1 MNKNE
6 FGISESLDKKIQ
18 MIIEEG
24 EISDDDRLYIHECA
38 NEEGVSERDVD
49 FYMNRL
55 IKQKQK
61 QKGIVEKEVEYEKK
75 KKEAIGNICPKCG
88 KQIPPMS
95 IACPYCGTQVVSKK
109 GVSSAQELLDKIQS
123 IKSSSVQNGFDVGNP
138 VGSIIGLVSKK
149 DSEEDRDKKVREAIV
164 MYPVPNTKE
173 DIIEFLAIAA
183 GQLKQKVKLFDMFAV
198 RFLLVV
204 LFTLLLCNLGATD
217 VQEFAGLFICIGL
230 PICVVA
236 GFLISR
242 MSDVKEASK
251 IQKDKKA
258 WRSKFNQVLMK
269 GRSITGDTEFQRQL
283 DYYENAVK

>member
-1 MNKNE
+1 
-6 FGISESLDKKIQ
+6 
-18 MIIEEG
+18 
-24 EISDDDRLYIHECA
+24 
-38 NEEGVSERDVD
+38 
-49 FYMNRL
+49 
-55 IKQKQK
+55 
-61 QKGIVEKEVEYEKK
+61 
-75 KKEAIGNICPKCG
+75 
-88 KQIPPMS
+88 MS

-173 DIIEFLAIAA
+173 DIIEFLA
-183 GQLKQKVKLFDMFAV
+183 KQKVKLFDMFAV

-204 LFTLLLCNLGATD
+204 LFTLLLCNLGAD
-217 VQEFAGLFICIGL
+217 DDYRYHLQSFFILFIYIGL